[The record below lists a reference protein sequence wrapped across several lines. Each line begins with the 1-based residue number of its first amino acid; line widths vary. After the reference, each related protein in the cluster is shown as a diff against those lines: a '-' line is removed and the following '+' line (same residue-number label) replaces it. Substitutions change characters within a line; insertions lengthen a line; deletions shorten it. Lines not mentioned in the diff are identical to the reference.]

1 MTQRRPARRRLSW
14 RTIRAILRREFIDVV
29 RDRRSLILTFLYPIS
44 MLIMYGYGI
53 RYDVDNVPLTIL
65 DYDETPESRDLT
77 QQMLR
82 SGYFHLIRWAVN
94 ERDVERDLLTDASK
108 AAVIIPVRFSERV
121 RAGRPVTVQAIVDGA
136 DSNTA
141 TIAQGYLLAMLARYA
156 AELTAR
162 SASLASGT
170 PYSAPALAPVAL
182 GAAPAIEL
190 QSRVWYNPELKSVN
204 FIVPGVIAVIM
215 MIVGAILTAFSIVK
229 EKERGTIEQI
239 LVSPIRPLEMMI
251 GKIIPYV
258 IIAFIDLAII
268 VTAGYFVFHV
278 PIKGSLVQLAI
289 FSLLY
294 LTSALGIG
302 VFVSTIADNMQT
314 AMLAAI
320 FISLLPSVLLSGF
333 VFPIENMPVPIRVIT
348 YFFPGRY
355 FVTAIRGIYLKGVGI
370 SVLWPEA
377 VLLLCFSTAIVWLS
391 ASRFQEKLG

>member
-1 MTQRRPARRRLSW
+1 MTAPLPPTTRARRRRLSW
-14 RTIRAILRREFIDVV
+14 RTMRAIMRREFTDVL

-65 DYDETPESRDLT
+65 DYDETPESRDLAR
-77 QQMLR
+77 QMIR
-82 SGYFHLIRWAVN
+82 SGYFHLVRWARNQHEV
-94 ERDVERDLLTDASK
+94 DRDLTTDKSK
-108 AAVIIPVRFSERV
+108 AAVIIPVQFAAHIRSGE
-121 RAGRPVTVQAIVDGA
+121 PVTVQAVIDGS
-136 DSNTA
+136 DSYTA
-141 TIAQGYLLAMLARYA
+141 TIAQGYLLAMIARYA
-156 AELTAR
+156 L
-162 SASLASGT
+162 SLAPQGGLT
-170 PYSAPALAPVAL
+170 PT
-182 GAAPAIEL
+182 GGIEL
-190 QSRVWYNPELKSVN
+190 KSRVWYNPELKSVN

-215 MIVGAILTAFSIVK
+215 MIVGAILTALSIVK

-258 IIAFIDLAII
+258 IIAFIDLVI
-268 VTAGYFVFHV
+268 VVVAGYVVFEV
-278 PIKGSLVQLAI
+278 PIKGSLFQLAI
-289 FSLLY
+289 FALLY
-294 LTSALGIG
+294 LTASLGTG
-302 VFVSTIADNMQT
+302 VFVSTIADTMQT

-320 FISLLPSVLLSGF
+320 FISLMPSILLSGF
-333 VFPIENMPVPIRVIT
+333 VFPLENMPAPIRLLS

-377 VLLLCFSTAIVWLS
+377 LLLLCFSVGIVWLS

>member
-1 MTQRRPARRRLSW
+1 MSKASAPPKRHRFSW
-14 RTIRAILRREFIDVV
+14 RTIRAIMRREFTDVL

-77 QQMLR
+77 QQLIR
-82 SGYFHLIRWAVN
+82 SGYFRVVRWAHN
-94 ERDVERDLLTDASK
+94 QHELDRDLTTDRSK
-108 AAVIIPVRFSERV
+108 AAVVIPRQFAAHI
-121 RAGRPVTVQAIVDGA
+121 RAGEPVTVQALIDGS

-141 TIAQGYLLAMLARYA
+141 TIAQGYLLAMIAGYGGGVVGLS
-156 AELTAR
+156 TQR
-162 SASLASGT
+162 SAPGAGTTGAST
-170 PYSAPALAPVAL
+170 MTAP
-182 GAAPAIEL
+182 IEL
-190 QSRVWYNPELKSVN
+190 KSRIWYNPELKSVN

-215 MIVGAILTAFSIVK
+215 MIVGAILTALSIVK

-258 IIAFIDLAII
+258 IIAFIDLVIV

-278 PIKGSLVQLAI
+278 PIKGSLFQLA
-289 FSLLY
+289 FFALFY
-294 LTSALGIG
+294 LTASLGTG
-302 VFVSTIADNMQT
+302 VFVSTIADTMQT

-320 FISLLPSVLLSGF
+320 FISLMPSILLSGF
-333 VFPIENMPVPIRVIT
+333 VFPLENMPIGVRIVS

-370 SVLWPEA
+370 TVLWPEA
-377 VLLLCFSTAIVWLS
+377 LMLLAFSTVIVWLS

>member
-1 MTQRRPARRRLSW
+1 MIAAAPPTRARRRRLSW
-14 RTIRAILRREFIDVV
+14 RTMRAIMRREFTDVL
-29 RDRRSLILTFLYPIS
+29 RDRRSLVLTFLYPIS

-77 QQMLR
+77 RQMIR
-82 SGYFHLIRWAVN
+82 SGYFHLVRSARNQHEV
-94 ERDVERDLLTDASK
+94 DRDLTTDKSK
-108 AAVIIPVRFSERV
+108 AAVISPVQFAAQIRSGE
-121 RAGRPVTVQAIVDGA
+121 PLTVQAVIDGS

-141 TIAQGYLLAMLARYA
+141 TIAQGYLLAIIARYA
-156 AELTAR
+156 L
-162 SASLASGT
+162 SLAPQGGPT
-170 PYSAPALAPVAL
+170 P
-182 GAAPAIEL
+182 AAGVEL
-190 QSRVWYNPELKSVN
+190 KSRIWYNPELKSVN

-215 MIVGAILTAFSIVK
+215 MIVGAILTALSIVK

-258 IIAFIDLAII
+258 IIAFIDLVI
-268 VTAGYFVFHV
+268 VVVAGYVIFAV
-278 PIKGSLVQLAI
+278 PIKGSLLQLAI
-289 FSLLY
+289 FALLY
-294 LTSALGIG
+294 LTASLGTG
-302 VFVSTIADNMQT
+302 VFVSTIADTMQT

-320 FISLLPSVLLSGF
+320 FISLMPSILLSGF
-333 VFPIENMPVPIRVIT
+333 VFPLENMPAPIRLLS

-370 SVLWPEA
+370 SVLWPQA
-377 VLLLCFSTAIVWLS
+377 LLLLCFSVGIVWLS

>member
-1 MTQRRPARRRLSW
+1 MHELAADAAAPRRRTFSW
-14 RTIRAILRREFIDVV
+14 RTIRAILRREFTDVL

-77 QQMLR
+77 QQMIR
-82 SGYFHLIRWAVN
+82 SGYFQLVRWARN
-94 ERDVERDLLTDASK
+94 EHDVDRDLTTDASK
-108 AAVIIPVRFSERV
+108 AAVVIPVDFAARLRSGGP
-121 RAGRPVTVQAIVDGA
+121 ATVQAIIDGS

-141 TIAQGYLLAMLARYA
+141 TIAQGYLLAMIARYA
-156 AELTAR
+156 SALSTQDSALSTAGV
-162 SASLASGT
+162 ASIQLK
-170 PYSAPALAPVAL
+170 
-182 GAAPAIEL
+182 
-190 QSRVWYNPELKSVN
+190 SRVWYNPELKSVN
-204 FIVPGVIAVIM
+204 FIVPGIIAVIM
-215 MIVGAILTAFSIVK
+215 MIVGAILTALSIVK

-258 IIAFIDLAII
+258 IIAFIDLAI
-268 VTAGYFVFHV
+268 VVVAGYLIFAV
-278 PIKGSLVQLAI
+278 PIKGSLLQLAI
-289 FSLLY
+289 FALLY
-294 LTSALGIG
+294 LTASLGTG
-302 VFVSTIADNMQT
+302 VFVSTIADTMQA

-320 FISLLPSVLLSGF
+320 FISLMPSILLSGF
-333 VFPIENMPVPIRVIT
+333 VFPLENMPAPIRLIS

-377 VLLLCFSTAIVWLS
+377 LLLLCFSAGIVWLS